1 MMLGSKESQSKAR
14 VALAAAAGVVVGFGI
29 GYTLQAYRHDD
40 KRNVGVDEDHK
51 LHQKIMSLRNQLI
64 NAEKVMDEMITDL
77 KMRVDN
83 VMGSHGTGN
92 SCATINSS
100 KNEYLTYL
108 LSRLKKKLARTLS
121 GFEKVS
127 RQDSGL
133 KSQLLECQSKFQR
146 LESLPIGHTEFSWN
160 GSKNGQNALLSTGER
175 TSTEHTTEKLIG
187 FREPSPDI
195 LNKKMPDAKEVS
207 KKVVEKRSS
216 ARKKR
221 FSMMGNV
228 FNTAVRL
235 NLATDLKAVFKRL
248 DKTGKEY
255 ISRDDLRNGI
265 KKMHLEH
272 IIHND
277 SELEQLWVAMDL
289 DEDNRI
295 SYADFETF
303 CKLHDPKAKE
313 YKTKKHLQIGSAQS
327 RTLNEK

>member
-1 MMLGSKESQSKAR
+1 MSTTHVHDTLSQHRERIDWPVFPSPYDAESKESSKAR

-83 VMGSHGTGN
+83 VMGSHGTDN

-133 KSQLLECQSKFQR
+133 KSQLLECQKVNFKR

-160 GSKNGQNALLSTGER
+160 GSKWSKCFTIYGRTHVDRAYDGE
-175 TSTEHTTEKLIG
+175 T
-187 FREPSPDI
+187 D
-195 LNKKMPDAKEVS
+195 
-207 KKVVEKRSS
+207 
-216 ARKKR
+216 R
-221 FSMMGNV
+221 FS
-228 FNTAVRL
+228 
-235 NLATDLKAVFKRL
+235 
-248 DKTGKEY
+248 
-255 ISRDDLRNGI
+255 
-265 KKMHLEH
+265 
-272 IIHND
+272 
-277 SELEQLWVAMDL
+277 
-289 DEDNRI
+289 
-295 SYADFETF
+295 
-303 CKLHDPKAKE
+303 
-313 YKTKKHLQIGSAQS
+313 
-327 RTLNEK
+327 